1 MSGIFGGGGSTPEPP
16 KPIEMPVQPKVD
28 QAVIDREAGDMLRR
42 RRGRAATVLN
52 TGSSGDVPMGSV
64 ATKTLLGE

>member
-1 MSGIFGGGGSTPEPP
+1 MSGLFGGSTPTPP
-16 KPIEMPVQPKVD
+16 KPIEMPAQPKVD
-28 QAVIDREAGDMLRR
+28 QAVIDREAGDMMRR

-52 TGSSGDVPMGSV
+52 TGGDVPAGSV